1 MIWCYHV
8 VFQADGVNMN
18 VIYEDNHLLVIDK
31 PYNLLSQAD
40 NTEDEDVITLG
51 KKYLKEKYDKPGNVY
66 CGLVHRLDRVV
77 SGVMV
82 LAKTSKAASRLSN
95 QVRLNQFEK
104 KYVAL
109 VENKPQ
115 KGKLMDYLVKDEKTN
130 TVKTTTSVRGKYSEL
145 IINDVQHYRE
155 NTYFVFITLV
165 TGRSHQIRVQ
175 LSSRKTPIVNDH
187 RYNPHA
193 KKGQPICLVATELS
207 FFHPITNEK
216 LTFTV
221 DGKQRIIQSLS

>member
-1 MIWCYHV
+1 
-8 VFQADGVNMN
+8 MN

-40 NTEDEDVITLG
+40 NTMDDDVITLC
-51 KKYLKEKYDKPGNVY
+51 KQYLKEKYNKPGNVY
-66 CGLVHRLDRVV
+66 CGLIHRLDRVV
-77 SGVMV
+77 SGIMV

-115 KGKLMDYLVKDEKTN
+115 KGKLVDYLVKDEKTN
-130 TVKTTTSVRGKYSEL
+130 TVTITHKNDGKYSEL
-145 IINDVQHYRE
+145 MISDVHHYK
-155 NTYFVFITLV
+155 NNYYFVDITLV

-175 LSSRKTPIVNDH
+175 LSSRQTPIVNDH
-187 RYNPHA
+187 RYNPNA

-207 FFHPITNEK
+207 FFHPITKEK
-216 LTFTV
+216 LTFSL
-221 DGKQRIIQSLS
+221 DGQERIIQSLS

>member
-1 MIWCYHV
+1 M
-8 VFQADGVNMN
+8 VFLEDGVNMN

-40 NTEDEDVITLG
+40 NTSDEDVITLA
-51 KKYLKEKYDKPGNVY
+51 KQFLKEKYNKPGNVY

-77 SGVMV
+77 SGLMV

-104 KYVAL
+104 KYIAL

-115 KGKLMDYLVKDEKTN
+115 KGKLIDYLIKDEKTN
-130 TVKTTTSVRGKYSEL
+130 IVTTTSSSHGKYSEL
-145 IINDVQHYRE
+145 NISDVQHFCE
-155 NTYFVFITLV
+155 NYFFVELTLV

-175 LSSRKTPIVNDH
+175 LSSRNTPIVNDH
-187 RYNPHA
+187 RYNPNA
-193 KKGQPICLVATELS
+193 QKGQPICLVACELS
-207 FFHPITNEK
+207 FFHPITKEK
-216 LTFTV
+216 LTFQL
-221 DGKQRIIQSLS
+221 DGKERIIQSLS